1 MFFSLGLFTE
11 ALLGVSFILWGF
23 RCNNRDDQAT
33 WDKMD
38 AIKSKILSLWDSGP
52 VGVRLGCIKFVQR
65 VILVQSRGV
74 TDPRV
79 SDAPMIPIPPPPFG
93 N

>member
-1 MFFSLGLFTE
+1 MFFG
-11 ALLGVSFILWGF
+11 GF

-33 WDKMD
+33 WNKMD

-79 SDAPMIPIPPPPFG
+79 SGVPLIQIPPVST
-93 N
+93 NSYIYIYI

>member
-1 MFFSLGLFTE
+1 M
-11 ALLGVSFILWGF
+11 
-23 RCNNRDDQAT
+23 
-33 WDKMD
+33 
-38 AIKSKILSLWDSGP
+38 IKSKILSLWDSGP

-79 SDAPMIPIPPPPFG
+79 SVFSSVLALFDNAPFHTSRRH
-93 N
+93 